1 MPTFRNT
8 FRHAVGKAARKAARN
23 AVLVLFG
30 AALALPAD
38 AQQSR
43 KKRRKTPVV
52 QNKRRKPARSRS
64 KQTESPVS
72 PVAHYTSPRSAQAL
86 ASDLGIFLE
95 RTRGGEWGVMVTS
108 VSRGDTIFARNA
120 GAPMRPASTMKL
132 FTSALA
138 FDRFGPEYQFS
149 TDALR
154 DGPVSSDGTLQGN
167 IIIRGDGDP
176 ALSGRFMDGGPNAPM
191 QALAKRVAA
200 AGIKRITG
208 SVIGDASA
216 FDDAKVPD
224 GWLSRYLGAAYAAKV
239 SGLSLNENLVWVAVS
254 PGSGGGAAVSL
265 EPATTAIPL
274 INSARTVGGSGS
286 SLRMGKHADGTIEVR
301 GSIGR
306 NSPTRRYS
314 YVVDDPAMFATGAFR
329 AALQSNGIQVAGATR
344 MGQTPAN
351 AVRVATLPSPQ
362 LARMVSAM
370 DRESINHYAELLF
383 RNGARGPKHIAQGS
397 AVNGNRAMHQ
407 FFTSFGAD
415 TSGLYN
421 ADGSGLSVND
431 RITARAMVQLLDYAH
446 GAPWGPEFHAAL
458 PLAGESG
465 TQRKRMKG
473 SPAQGNLHA
482 KTGTT
487 NDVISLAG
495 YVTALDGEII
505 SFAFIYNGADRW
517 TAKATIDIMGET
529 LASFA
534 R

>member
-1 MPTFRNT
+1 MPTFRNSV
-8 FRHAVGKAARKAARN
+8 RHTVRSALLLIAATS
-23 AVLVLFG
+23 
-30 AALALPAD
+30 LALPATAH
-38 AQQSR
+38 AQQTR
-43 KKRRKTPVV
+43 TR
-52 QNKRRKPARSRS
+52 RRKPAVVQNRRRKPAPSRSR
-64 KQTESPVS
+64 QTESPIA
-72 PVAHYTSPRSAQAL
+72 PAAHYTSPRTAAAL

-95 RTRGGEWGVMVTS
+95 RTRGGEWGVMVAS
-108 VSRGDTIFARNA
+108 VSRGDTLFARNP
-120 GAPMRPASTMKL
+120 GAPLRPASTMKL

-154 DGPVSSDGTLQGN
+154 DGPVASDGTLQGN

-176 ALSGRFMDGGPNAPM
+176 ALSGRFMDGGPDAPM

-200 AGIKRITG
+200 AGIKRVTG

-216 FDDAKVPD
+216 FDNALVPE
-224 GWLSRYLGAAYAAKV
+224 GWLTRYLGAAYAAKV
-239 SGLSLNENLVWVAVS
+239 SGLSLNENVIWVAVS
-254 PGSGGGAAVSL
+254 PGTGGDANVVL
-265 EPATTAIPL
+265 EPATTTIPL
-274 INSARTVGGSGS
+274 IAHVRTVGGSGS
-286 SLRMGKHADGTIEVR
+286 SLRMSKHSDGSIEVR

-306 NSPTRRYS
+306 NSHPRRYS
-314 YVVDDPAMFATGAFR
+314 YVVDDPANFATGAFR
-329 AALQSNGIQVAGATR
+329 AALESNGIQVRGGTRLSVTPNGATR
-344 MGQTPAN
+344 IA
-351 AVRVATLPSPQ
+351 ALPSPP
-362 LARMVSAM
+362 LARMISAM

-383 RNGARGPKHIAQGS
+383 RDASRGPKRSVQGT
-397 AVNGNRAMHQ
+397 ATNGNRAMHQ
-407 FFTSFGAD
+407 FFAGFGAD
-415 TSGLYN
+415 TVGLHN

-446 GAPWGPEFHAAL
+446 RSSWGPEFHAAM

-495 YVTALDGEII
+495 YVTAADGEII

-517 TAKATIDIMGET
+517 TAKSTIDIMGET
-529 LASFA
+529 LAAFS
-534 R
+534 RPP